1 MPLEINAALF
11 MVLVASFDLSR
22 KSEVTCP
29 LLSSA
34 VGYSFILVLLFFAS
48 CAF

>member
-22 KSEVTCP
+22 NSEVTCH

-34 VGYSFILVLLFFAS
+34 VGYSFILVFALF
-48 CAF
+48 C